1 MASLQNISW
10 MCMNWN
16 ESSLNRKN
24 IALNLREKG
33 KYGFSFEDKSSTVI
47 AIHFCKNENKRIQNT
62 YRYDNTNGNDRIKS
76 SLHSSQCTK
85 ELIFLH

>member
-1 MASLQNISW
+1 MASLENISW

-47 AIHFCKNENKRIQNT
+47 AIHFCKNENKEIHSDMRIQM
-62 YRYDNTNGNDRIKS
+62 
-76 SLHSSQCTK
+76 
-85 ELIFLH
+85 ELIITFHSFQAMH